1 MSGEAEGAKVEP
13 AEAVISLFESVQQ
26 FFENE
31 QDVREVRRR
40 GGGGGGGG
48 GGTLA
53 INWHLIKF
61 WVIRLA

>member
-40 GGGGGGGG
+40 GGGGG
-48 GGTLA
+48 TLA